1 LFSGISKKVIF
12 LSILFINF
20 FQPSKSAEF
29 AKINKNI
36 NNQNTKFLW
45 SNSLNEKI
53 LSISSKSLNDKNS
66 YVNLLKKNFDSF
78 LLAKAE
84 KQQELIIQ
92 SDKQSEINNII
103 YAEGNVSVSFGDKL
117 LRADNLIYDKSNKK
131 INATG
136 NIVLILGDQ
145 LFKVS
150 QLEYSFI
157 SEKGYLLNV
166 KGIINTNNLIDDL
179 SLNFSLSDSK
189 NIENLLELKKKEV
202 SNTPGKVENWLFFT
216 DKISIDG
223 QKWESKK
230 AVFSNDLLES
240 KQVKLAINSLKVIS
254 EAEKLKFKSS
264 INYLIFEEKVSIPI
278 WLGDRT
284 LTKSGKFLD
293 FENRWNSGYENLDKD
308 GYFIGRKFNSID
320 INDDFVLDGE
330 LLVWNFKEQ
339 IAFDFSLL
347 QKRINRRSPTRSIQI
362 KYPIIFIAYDLLE
375 INGRD
380 IREIKL
386 ENRRIELEKY
396 FSKWQNKTENNI
408 SDIFKIC
415 DLIFPNDWPDAL
427 TYKEKS
433 RENNTEGL
441 IIKKKTSTYSSGR
454 KKGIWWKY
462 KVDPMQLDAVLI
474 YAKGGSGRRAGLY
487 TDYSFALWKD
497 EELIKFASAYSGL
510 TNIEIKELDKWIRK
524 NTIEKFG
531 PVRSL
536 KPEMVFEISFEKIQI
551 SKRHKSGIAVR
562 FPRITKWR
570 KDKKINDA
578 DSLENAY
585 ELMKKKL

>member
-1 LFSGISKKVIF
+1 MSLKNFSELFVDLDSNNSTNNKIEVLKNYFLSNDPIDNSWAIYLLTGKSNKRFISGRYLKNLFSQIYKYPEWLIDTCYLKVGDSAEVITLLLKNKSTSRKKKLSNISLNELLSKTIPELSKLNEKEKNFKIKNMWETLPEDNHLIFNKILTGTFRVGVSIGLITKSISKLINIDEEIISHRLMGNFEPSIDSYKF
-12 LSILFINF
+12 LV
-20 FQPSKSAEF
+20 
-29 AKINKNI
+29 NKNI
-36 NNQNTKFLW
+36 NLQEL
-45 SNSLNEKI
+45 NSKP
-53 LSISSKSLNDKNS
+53 
-66 YVNLLKKNFDSF
+66 FPF
-78 LLAKAE
+78 LLANTIEDKIFKHSINDFQFE
-84 KQQELIIQ
+84 WKYDGIRMQLIKRSGNISLWTRGQELVN
-92 SDKQSEINNII
+92 E
-103 YAEGNVSVSFGDKL
+103 SFPEL
-117 LRADNLIYDKSNKK
+117 
-131 INATG
+131 
-136 NIVLILGDQ
+136 V
-145 LFKVS
+145 
-150 QLEYSFI
+150 
-157 SEKGYLLNV
+157 EKMSHI
-166 KGIINTNNLIDDL
+166 K
-179 SLNFSLSDSK
+179 
-189 NIENLLELKKKEV
+189 
-202 SNTPGKVENWLFFT
+202 
-216 DKISIDG
+216 
-223 QKWESKK
+223 
-230 AVFSNDLLES
+230 
-240 KQVKLAINSLKVIS
+240 
-254 EAEKLKFKSS
+254 
-264 INYLIFEEKVSIPI
+264 
-278 WLGDRT
+278 
-284 LTKSGKFLD
+284 
-293 FENRWNSGYENLDKD
+293 
-308 GYFIGRKFNSID
+308 
-320 INDDFVLDGE
+320 DDFVLDGE

-339 IAFDFSLL
+339 IARDFSLL
-347 QKRINRRSPTRSIQI
+347 QKRINRKSPTRSIKI

-408 SDIFKIC
+408 FDIFKIC
-415 DLIFPNDWPDAL
+415 DLIFPKDWPDAL

-441 IIKKKTSTYSSGR
+441 IIKKKTSIYSSGR

-497 EELIKFASAYSGL
+497 QELIKFASAYSGL

-585 ELMKKKL
+585 ELMKNI

>member
-1 LFSGISKKVIF
+1 MSLKKFSELFGDLDSINSTNNKIEVLKNYFLSNDPIDNSWAIYLLTGKSNKRFISGRYLKNLFSQIYEYPQWLIDTCYLKVGDSAEVITLLLKNKTNSRKKKLSNISLNELLSETIPALSKLNEVEKNLEIKHLWETLPEDNHLIFNKILTGTFRVGVSIGLITKSISKLINIEEEIISHRLMGDFKPSIDSYEF
-12 LSILFINF
+12 LT
-20 FQPSKSAEF
+20 K
-29 AKINKNI
+29 KNI
-36 NNQNTKFLW
+36 NLQEL
-45 SNSLNEKI
+45 NSKP
-53 LSISSKSLNDKNS
+53 
-66 YVNLLKKNFDSF
+66 FPF
-78 LLAKAE
+78 LLANTIEDKIFKNSINDFQFE
-84 KQQELIIQ
+84 WKYDGIRMQLIKR
-92 SDKQSEINNII
+92 S
-103 YAEGNVSVSFGDKL
+103 GNVSLWTRGQELVNESFPEL
-117 LRADNLIYDKSNKK
+117 
-131 INATG
+131 
-136 NIVLILGDQ
+136 V
-145 LFKVS
+145 
-150 QLEYSFI
+150 
-157 SEKGYLLNV
+157 EKMSHI
-166 KGIINTNNLIDDL
+166 K
-179 SLNFSLSDSK
+179 
-189 NIENLLELKKKEV
+189 
-202 SNTPGKVENWLFFT
+202 
-216 DKISIDG
+216 
-223 QKWESKK
+223 
-230 AVFSNDLLES
+230 
-240 KQVKLAINSLKVIS
+240 
-254 EAEKLKFKSS
+254 
-264 INYLIFEEKVSIPI
+264 
-278 WLGDRT
+278 
-284 LTKSGKFLD
+284 
-293 FENRWNSGYENLDKD
+293 
-308 GYFIGRKFNSID
+308 
-320 INDDFVLDGE
+320 DDFVLDGE

-339 IAFDFSLL
+339 IAYDFSLL
-347 QKRINRRSPTRSIQI
+347 QKRINRKSPSRSIQM

-396 FSKWQNKTENNI
+396 FSEWQIKTENNI
-408 SDIFKIC
+408 SDILKIC
-415 DLIFPNDWPDAL
+415 DLIFPKDWPDAL
-427 TYKEKS
+427 TFKEKS

-441 IIKKKTSTYSSGR
+441 IIKKKTSIYSSGR

-497 EELIKFASAYSGL
+497 KELIKFASAYSGL

-585 ELMKKKL
+585 ELMKKIS

>member
-1 LFSGISKKVIF
+1 MSLKKFSELFGDLDSINSTNNKIEVLKNYFLSNDPIDNSWAIYLLTGKSNKRFISGRYLKNLFSQIYEYPQWLIDTCYLKVGDSAEVITLLLKNKTNSRKKKLSNISLNELLSETIPALSKLNEEEKNLEIKNLWETLPEDNHLIFNKILTGTFRVGVSIGLITKSISKLINIEEEIISHRLMGDFKPSIDSYEF
-12 LSILFINF
+12 L
-20 FQPSKSAEF
+20 
-29 AKINKNI
+29 INKNI
-36 NNQNTKFLW
+36 NLQEL
-45 SNSLNEKI
+45 NSKP
-53 LSISSKSLNDKNS
+53 
-66 YVNLLKKNFDSF
+66 FPF
-78 LLAKAE
+78 LLA
-84 KQQELIIQ
+84 
-92 SDKQSEINNII
+92 
-103 YAEGNVSVSFGDKL
+103 
-117 LRADNLIYDKSNKK
+117 
-131 INATG
+131 
-136 NIVLILGDQ
+136 
-145 LFKVS
+145 
-150 QLEYSFI
+150 
-157 SEKGYLLNV
+157 
-166 KGIINTNNLIDDL
+166 NT
-179 SLNFSLSDSK
+179 
-189 NIENLLELKKKEV
+189 IE
-202 SNTPGKVENWLFFT
+202 
-216 DKISIDG
+216 DKI
-223 QKWESKK
+223 
-230 AVFSNDLLES
+230 
-240 KQVKLAINSLKVIS
+240 
-254 EAEKLKFKSS
+254 FKNS
-264 INYLIFEEKVSIPI
+264 INDFQFEWKLSHI
-278 WLGDRT
+278 
-284 LTKSGKFLD
+284 K
-293 FENRWNSGYENLDKD
+293 
-308 GYFIGRKFNSID
+308 
-320 INDDFVLDGE
+320 DDFVLDGE

-347 QKRINRRSPTRSIQI
+347 QKRINRKSPTRSIQI

-396 FSKWQNKTENNI
+396 FSKWQIKTENNI

-415 DLIFPNDWPDAL
+415 DLIFPKDWPDAL

-441 IIKKKTSTYSSGR
+441 IIKKKTSIYSSGR

-497 EELIKFASAYSGL
+497 KELIKFASAYSGL

-585 ELMKKKL
+585 ELMKKIS

>member
-1 LFSGISKKVIF
+1 MSLKKFSKLFGDLDSINSTNNKIEVLKNYFLSNDPIDNSWAIYLLTGKSNKRFISGRYLKNLFSQIYEYPQWLIDTCYLKVGDSAEVITLLLKNKTSSNVKKLSNISLNELLSETIPALSRLNEEEKNLEIKNLWETLPEDNHLIFNKILTGTFRVGVAVGLITKSISKLIDIEEEIISHRLMGDFKPSIDSYEF
-12 LSILFINF
+12 L
-20 FQPSKSAEF
+20 
-29 AKINKNI
+29 INKNI
-36 NNQNTKFLW
+36 NLEEL
-45 SNSLNEKI
+45 NSKP
-53 LSISSKSLNDKNS
+53 
-66 YVNLLKKNFDSF
+66 FPF
-78 LLAKAE
+78 LLANTIEDKIFKNSINDFQFE
-84 KQQELIIQ
+84 WKYDGIRIQLIKR
-92 SDKQSEINNII
+92 S
-103 YAEGNVSVSFGDKL
+103 GNVSLWTRGQELVNESFPELVEKM
-117 LRADNLIYDKSNKK
+117 SNIK
-131 INATG
+131 
-136 NIVLILGDQ
+136 
-145 LFKVS
+145 
-150 QLEYSFI
+150 
-157 SEKGYLLNV
+157 
-166 KGIINTNNLIDDL
+166 
-179 SLNFSLSDSK
+179 
-189 NIENLLELKKKEV
+189 
-202 SNTPGKVENWLFFT
+202 
-216 DKISIDG
+216 
-223 QKWESKK
+223 
-230 AVFSNDLLES
+230 
-240 KQVKLAINSLKVIS
+240 
-254 EAEKLKFKSS
+254 
-264 INYLIFEEKVSIPI
+264 
-278 WLGDRT
+278 
-284 LTKSGKFLD
+284 
-293 FENRWNSGYENLDKD
+293 
-308 GYFIGRKFNSID
+308 
-320 INDDFVLDGE
+320 DDFVLDGE

-347 QKRINRRSPTRSIQI
+347 QKRINRKSPTRSIQI
-362 KYPIIFIAYDLLE
+362 EYPIIFIAYDILE
-375 INGRD
+375 INGKD

-396 FSKWQNKTENNI
+396 FSKWQMKTENNI

-415 DLIFPNDWPDAL
+415 DLIYPKDWSDAF

-441 IIKKKTSTYSSGR
+441 IVKKKNSIYASGR

-497 EELIKFASAYSGL
+497 QELIKFASAYSGL
-510 TNIEIKELDKWIRK
+510 NNIEIKELDKWIRK

-585 ELMKKKL
+585 ELMKKIS

>member
-1 LFSGISKKVIF
+1 MSLKNFSELFVDLDSSNSTNNKIEFLKNYFLSNDPIDNSWAIYLLTGKSNKRFISGRYLKNLFSQIYEYPQWLIDTCYLKVGD
-12 LSILFINF
+12 
-20 FQPSKSAEF
+20 SAEVITLLL
-29 AKINKNI
+29 KNKTNSRKKKLSNI
-36 NNQNTKFLW
+36 
-45 SNSLNEKI
+45 SLNELLSEIIPALSKLNEEEKNLEIKNLWETLPEDNHLIFNKI
-53 LSISSKSLNDKNS
+53 LTGTFRVGVSIGLITKSISKLINIEEEIISHRLMGNFVPSIDSYEFLINKTINLQELNSKP
-66 YVNLLKKNFDSF
+66 FPF
-78 LLAKAE
+78 LLANTIEDKIFKNSINDFQFE
-84 KQQELIIQ
+84 WKYDGIRMQLIKR
-92 SDKQSEINNII
+92 S
-103 YAEGNVSVSFGDKL
+103 GNVSLWTRGQELVNESFPEL
-117 LRADNLIYDKSNKK
+117 
-131 INATG
+131 
-136 NIVLILGDQ
+136 V
-145 LFKVS
+145 
-150 QLEYSFI
+150 
-157 SEKGYLLNV
+157 EKMSHI
-166 KGIINTNNLIDDL
+166 K
-179 SLNFSLSDSK
+179 
-189 NIENLLELKKKEV
+189 
-202 SNTPGKVENWLFFT
+202 
-216 DKISIDG
+216 
-223 QKWESKK
+223 
-230 AVFSNDLLES
+230 
-240 KQVKLAINSLKVIS
+240 
-254 EAEKLKFKSS
+254 
-264 INYLIFEEKVSIPI
+264 
-278 WLGDRT
+278 
-284 LTKSGKFLD
+284 
-293 FENRWNSGYENLDKD
+293 
-308 GYFIGRKFNSID
+308 
-320 INDDFVLDGE
+320 DDFVLDGE

-347 QKRINRRSPTRSIQI
+347 QKRINRKSPTRSIQK

-375 INGRD
+375 INGKD

-408 SDIFKIC
+408 SNIFKIC
-415 DLIFPNDWPDAL
+415 DLIFPKNWTDAL

-441 IIKKKTSTYSSGR
+441 IIKKKTSIYSFGR

-497 EELIKFASAYSGL
+497 QELIKFASAYSGL

-578 DSLENAY
+578 DSIENAY
-585 ELMKKKL
+585 ELMKKIL

>member
-1 LFSGISKKVIF
+1 MSLKNFSELFVDLDSSNSTNNKIEVLKNYFLSNDPIDNSWAIYLLTGKSNRRFISGRYLKNLFSQIYEYPEWLIDTCYLKVGDSAEVITLLLKNKSTSRKKKFSNISLNELLSKTIPDLSKLNEEEKNFKIKNMWETLPEDNHLIFNKILTGTFRVGVSIGLITKSISKLINIDEEIISHRLMGNFEPSIDSYKF
-12 LSILFINF
+12 LV
-20 FQPSKSAEF
+20 
-29 AKINKNI
+29 NKNI
-36 NNQNTKFLW
+36 NLQEL
-45 SNSLNEKI
+45 NSKP
-53 LSISSKSLNDKNS
+53 
-66 YVNLLKKNFDSF
+66 YPF
-78 LLAKAE
+78 LLANTIEDKIFKHSINDFQFE
-84 KQQELIIQ
+84 WKYDGIRMQLIKR
-92 SDKQSEINNII
+92 S
-103 YAEGNVSVSFGDKL
+103 GNVSLWTRGQELVNESFPEL
-117 LRADNLIYDKSNKK
+117 
-131 INATG
+131 
-136 NIVLILGDQ
+136 V
-145 LFKVS
+145 
-150 QLEYSFI
+150 
-157 SEKGYLLNV
+157 EKMSHI
-166 KGIINTNNLIDDL
+166 K
-179 SLNFSLSDSK
+179 
-189 NIENLLELKKKEV
+189 
-202 SNTPGKVENWLFFT
+202 
-216 DKISIDG
+216 
-223 QKWESKK
+223 
-230 AVFSNDLLES
+230 
-240 KQVKLAINSLKVIS
+240 
-254 EAEKLKFKSS
+254 
-264 INYLIFEEKVSIPI
+264 
-278 WLGDRT
+278 
-284 LTKSGKFLD
+284 
-293 FENRWNSGYENLDKD
+293 
-308 GYFIGRKFNSID
+308 
-320 INDDFVLDGE
+320 DDFVLDGE

-339 IAFDFSLL
+339 IACDFSLL
-347 QKRINRRSPTRSIQI
+347 QKRINRKSPTRSIQI

-386 ENRRIELEKY
+386 KNRRIELEKY

-415 DLIFPNDWPDAL
+415 DLILPKDWPDAL

-441 IIKKKTSTYSSGR
+441 IIKKKTSIYSSGR

-497 EELIKFASAYSGL
+497 QELIKFASAYSGL

-570 KDKKINDA
+570 KDKNIHDA

-585 ELMKKKL
+585 KLMKKIS

>member
-1 LFSGISKKVIF
+1 MSLKNFSELFLDLDSSNGTNNKIEVLKNYFLSNEPIDNSWTISLLTGKSNKRFISGRYLKNLFSQIYEYPQWLLDTCYLKVGDSAEVITLLLKNKTNSRKKKLSNISLNELLSKTIPALSKLNEEEKNLEIKNLWEKLPEDNHLIFNKILTGTFRVGVSIGLITKSISK
-12 LSILFINF
+12 LINIEEEIISHRLMGD
-20 FQPSKSAEF
+20 FQPSIDSYDF
-29 AKINKNI
+29 LINKNI
-36 NNQNTKFLW
+36 NLQEL
-45 SNSLNEKI
+45 NSKP
-53 LSISSKSLNDKNS
+53 
-66 YVNLLKKNFDSF
+66 FPF
-78 LLAKAE
+78 LLANTIEDKVFKNSINDFQFE
-84 KQQELIIQ
+84 WKYDGIRMQLIKR
-92 SDKQSEINNII
+92 S
-103 YAEGNVSVSFGDKL
+103 GNVSLWTRGQELVNESFPEL
-117 LRADNLIYDKSNKK
+117 
-131 INATG
+131 
-136 NIVLILGDQ
+136 V
-145 LFKVS
+145 
-150 QLEYSFI
+150 
-157 SEKGYLLNV
+157 EKMSHI
-166 KGIINTNNLIDDL
+166 K
-179 SLNFSLSDSK
+179 
-189 NIENLLELKKKEV
+189 
-202 SNTPGKVENWLFFT
+202 
-216 DKISIDG
+216 
-223 QKWESKK
+223 
-230 AVFSNDLLES
+230 
-240 KQVKLAINSLKVIS
+240 
-254 EAEKLKFKSS
+254 
-264 INYLIFEEKVSIPI
+264 
-278 WLGDRT
+278 
-284 LTKSGKFLD
+284 
-293 FENRWNSGYENLDKD
+293 
-308 GYFIGRKFNSID
+308 
-320 INDDFVLDGE
+320 DDFVLDGE

-339 IAFDFSLL
+339 IAFDFSFL
-347 QKRINRRSPTRSIQI
+347 QKRINRKSLTRSIQI

-396 FSKWQNKTENNI
+396 YSKWQNKTESNI
-408 SDIFKIC
+408 YHIFKIC
-415 DLIFPNDWPDAL
+415 DLIYPKDWSDAL

-441 IIKKKTSTYSSGR
+441 IIKKKTSKYSSGR

-474 YAKGGSGRRAGLY
+474 YARGGSGRRAGLY

-585 ELMKKKL
+585 ELMKKIS

>member
-1 LFSGISKKVIF
+1 MSLKNFSELFVDLDSSNSTKNKIEVLKNYFLSNDPIDNSWTIYLLSGKSNKRFISGRYLKNLFSQIYEYPEWLVDACYLKVGDSAEVITLLLKNKSTNRKKKLSNISLNELLSKTIPDLSKLNEEEKNLQIKNIWETLPEDNHLIFNKILTGTFRVGVSIGLIIKSISKLINIDEEIISHRLMGNFEPSIDSYEF
-12 LSILFINF
+12 L
-20 FQPSKSAEF
+20 
-29 AKINKNI
+29 INKNI
-36 NNQNTKFLW
+36 NLQEL
-45 SNSLNEKI
+45 NSKP
-53 LSISSKSLNDKNS
+53 
-66 YVNLLKKNFDSF
+66 FPF
-78 LLAKAE
+78 LLANTIEDKIFKYSINDFQFE
-84 KQQELIIQ
+84 WKYDGMRMQLIKR
-92 SDKQSEINNII
+92 S
-103 YAEGNVSVSFGDKL
+103 GNVSLWTRGQELVNESFP
-117 LRADNLIYDKSNKK
+117 
-131 INATG
+131 
-136 NIVLILGDQ
+136 
-145 LFKVS
+145 
-150 QLEYSFI
+150 
-157 SEKGYLLNV
+157 
-166 KGIINTNNLIDDL
+166 
-179 SLNFSLSDSK
+179 
-189 NIENLLELKKKEV
+189 EL
-202 SNTPGKVENWLFFT
+202 VE
-216 DKISIDG
+216 KISHI
-223 QKWESKK
+223 KE
-230 AVFSNDLLES
+230 DL
-240 KQVKLAINSLKVIS
+240 
-254 EAEKLKFKSS
+254 
-264 INYLIFEEKVSIPI
+264 
-278 WLGDRT
+278 
-284 LTKSGKFLD
+284 
-293 FENRWNSGYENLDKD
+293 
-308 GYFIGRKFNSID
+308 
-320 INDDFVLDGE
+320 VLDGE

-347 QKRINRRSPTRSIQI
+347 QKRINRKSPSRSIQI

-386 ENRRIELEKY
+386 KNRRIELEKY

-408 SDIFKIC
+408 SEILKIC
-415 DLIFPNDWPDAL
+415 DLIFPKDWPDAL

-441 IIKKKTSTYSSGR
+441 IIKKKTSIYASGR

-474 YAKGGSGRRAGLY
+474 YAKSGSGRRAGLY

-497 EELIKFASAYSGL
+497 QELIKFASAYSGL

-536 KPEMVFEISFEKIQI
+536 KPEMVFEISFEKILI

-585 ELMKKKL
+585 ELMKKIS

>member
-1 LFSGISKKVIF
+1 MSLKKFSELFGDLDSINSTNNKIEVLKNYFLSNDPIDNSWAIYLLTGKSNKRFISGRYLKNLFSQIYEYPQWLIDICYLKVGDSAEVITLLLKNKTNSRKKKLSNISLNELLSKTIPALSKLNEEEKNLEIKNIWETLPEDNHLIFNKILTGTFRVGVSIGLITKSISKLINIDEEIISHRLMGNFNPSIDSYKF
-12 LSILFINF
+12 L
-20 FQPSKSAEF
+20 
-29 AKINKNI
+29 INKNI
-36 NNQNTKFLW
+36 NLEEL
-45 SNSLNEKI
+45 NSKP
-53 LSISSKSLNDKNS
+53 
-66 YVNLLKKNFDSF
+66 FPF
-78 LLAKAE
+78 LLANTFEDKIFKHSINDFQFE
-84 KQQELIIQ
+84 WKYDGIRIQLVKRSENVSLWTRGQELVN
-92 SDKQSEINNII
+92 E
-103 YAEGNVSVSFGDKL
+103 SFPEL
-117 LRADNLIYDKSNKK
+117 
-131 INATG
+131 
-136 NIVLILGDQ
+136 V
-145 LFKVS
+145 
-150 QLEYSFI
+150 
-157 SEKGYLLNV
+157 EKMSYI
-166 KGIINTNNLIDDL
+166 K
-179 SLNFSLSDSK
+179 
-189 NIENLLELKKKEV
+189 
-202 SNTPGKVENWLFFT
+202 
-216 DKISIDG
+216 
-223 QKWESKK
+223 
-230 AVFSNDLLES
+230 
-240 KQVKLAINSLKVIS
+240 
-254 EAEKLKFKSS
+254 
-264 INYLIFEEKVSIPI
+264 
-278 WLGDRT
+278 
-284 LTKSGKFLD
+284 
-293 FENRWNSGYENLDKD
+293 
-308 GYFIGRKFNSID
+308 
-320 INDDFVLDGE
+320 DDFVLDGE

-339 IAFDFSLL
+339 IAFDFHFL
-347 QKRINRRSPTRSIQI
+347 QKRINRKSPTKSIQI

-380 IREIKL
+380 IRETKL

-415 DLIFPNDWPDAL
+415 DLIFPKDWSDAL

-441 IIKKKTSTYSSGR
+441 IIKKKTSIYSSGR

-487 TDYSFALWKD
+487 TDYSFGLWKD
-497 EELIKFASAYSGL
+497 KELIKFASAYSGL

-570 KDKKINDA
+570 KDKKVNDA

-585 ELMKKKL
+585 ELMKKIS

>member
-1 LFSGISKKVIF
+1 MSLKKFSELFVDLDSSNSTNNKIEVLKNYFLYNDPINNSWAIYLLTGKSNRRFISGRYLKNLFSQIYKYPEWLIDTCYLKVGDSAEVITLLLKNKSTFRKKKLSNISLNELLSKTIPDLSKLNEEEKNLKIKNIWETLPDDNHLIFNKILTGTFRVGVSIGLITKSISKLVNIDEEIISHRLMGNFEPSIDSYEF
-12 LSILFINF
+12 L
-20 FQPSKSAEF
+20 
-29 AKINKNI
+29 INKNI
-36 NNQNTKFLW
+36 NLEEL
-45 SNSLNEKI
+45 NSKP
-53 LSISSKSLNDKNS
+53 
-66 YVNLLKKNFDSF
+66 FPF
-78 LLAKAE
+78 LLANTFEE
-84 KQQELIIQ
+84 KIFKHSTNDFQFEWKYDGIRIQLIKR
-92 SDKQSEINNII
+92 S
-103 YAEGNVSVSFGDKL
+103 GNVSLWTRGQELVNESFPEL
-117 LRADNLIYDKSNKK
+117 
-131 INATG
+131 
-136 NIVLILGDQ
+136 V
-145 LFKVS
+145 
-150 QLEYSFI
+150 
-157 SEKGYLLNV
+157 EKMSYI
-166 KGIINTNNLIDDL
+166 K
-179 SLNFSLSDSK
+179 
-189 NIENLLELKKKEV
+189 
-202 SNTPGKVENWLFFT
+202 
-216 DKISIDG
+216 
-223 QKWESKK
+223 
-230 AVFSNDLLES
+230 
-240 KQVKLAINSLKVIS
+240 
-254 EAEKLKFKSS
+254 
-264 INYLIFEEKVSIPI
+264 
-278 WLGDRT
+278 
-284 LTKSGKFLD
+284 
-293 FENRWNSGYENLDKD
+293 
-308 GYFIGRKFNSID
+308 
-320 INDDFVLDGE
+320 DDFVLDGE

-339 IAFDFSLL
+339 IAFDFSFL
-347 QKRINRRSPTRSIQI
+347 QKRINRKSPTRSVQK
-362 KYPIIFIAYDLLE
+362 KYPIIYIAYDLLE

-386 ENRRIELEKY
+386 ENRRIELERY

-415 DLIFPNDWPDAL
+415 DLIFPKDWSDAL
-427 TYKEKS
+427 NYKEKS

-441 IIKKKTSTYSSGR
+441 IIKKKTSIYSSGR

-497 EELIKFASAYSGL
+497 QELIKFASAYSGL

-585 ELMKKKL
+585 ELMKKIS

>member
-1 LFSGISKKVIF
+1 MSLKKFSELFGDLDSINSTNNKIEVLKNYFLSNDPIDNSWAIYLLTGKSNKRFISGRYLKNLFSQIYEYPQWLIDTCYLKVGDSAEVITLLLKNKTNSRKKKLSNISLNELLSKTIPALSKLNEEEKNLEIKNLWETLPEDNHLIFNKILTGTFRVGVSIGLITKSISKLINIEEEIISHRLMGDFKPSIDSYEF
-12 LSILFINF
+12 L
-20 FQPSKSAEF
+20 
-29 AKINKNI
+29 INKNI
-36 NNQNTKFLW
+36 NLQEL
-45 SNSLNEKI
+45 NSKP
-53 LSISSKSLNDKNS
+53 
-66 YVNLLKKNFDSF
+66 FPF
-78 LLAKAE
+78 LLANTIEDKIFKHSINDFQFE
-84 KQQELIIQ
+84 WKYDGIRMQLIKR
-92 SDKQSEINNII
+92 S
-103 YAEGNVSVSFGDKL
+103 GNVSLWTRGQELVNESFPEL
-117 LRADNLIYDKSNKK
+117 
-131 INATG
+131 
-136 NIVLILGDQ
+136 V
-145 LFKVS
+145 
-150 QLEYSFI
+150 
-157 SEKGYLLNV
+157 EKMSHI
-166 KGIINTNNLIDDL
+166 K
-179 SLNFSLSDSK
+179 
-189 NIENLLELKKKEV
+189 
-202 SNTPGKVENWLFFT
+202 
-216 DKISIDG
+216 
-223 QKWESKK
+223 
-230 AVFSNDLLES
+230 
-240 KQVKLAINSLKVIS
+240 
-254 EAEKLKFKSS
+254 
-264 INYLIFEEKVSIPI
+264 
-278 WLGDRT
+278 
-284 LTKSGKFLD
+284 
-293 FENRWNSGYENLDKD
+293 
-308 GYFIGRKFNSID
+308 
-320 INDDFVLDGE
+320 DDFVLDGE

-347 QKRINRRSPTRSIQI
+347 QKRINRKSPTRSIQI

-408 SDIFKIC
+408 SDIFRIC
-415 DLIFPNDWPDAL
+415 DLIYPKDWSDAL

-441 IIKKKTSTYSSGR
+441 IIKNKRSTYTSGR

-497 EELIKFASAYSGL
+497 KELIKFASAYSGL

-585 ELMKKKL
+585 ELMKKIS